1 MAKRIIVGMSGGVDS
16 SVAALLLKEQGY
28 DVLGVFMKNWEEK
41 DDSGLC
47 TATQD
52 YEDVR
57 AVCDEIGIPYYTV
70 NFTREYWDRVFSHF
84 LEEYQRG
91 RTPNPDVLCN
101 REIKFRAFLDF
112 AMKNGADGI
121 ATGHFCRLDKT
132 DGRVRL
138 LRGAD
143 SNKDQTYFLYMLSQE
158 QLRNAMFPVGHLTKA
173 EVRQIARE
181 HGLDTAEKKDSTGV
195 CFIGERNFKKF
206 LSGFLPAQPGDMV
219 TPEGEIVGHH
229 DGLMYYTLGQR
240 KGLGIGGRGDG
251 RSWFVID
258 KDLEHNRLIV
268 CQGGDD
274 SHLFTNVLHASQMTF
289 IAGEAPAQG
298 FECIAK
304 VRYRQP
310 DQRCRVEMQGD
321 NATVTFENPQRAV
334 TPGQSVVLYQGEE
347 CLGGGIIETSE
358 MA

>member
-1 MAKRIIVGMSGGVDS
+1 
-16 SVAALLLKEQGY
+16 
-28 DVLGVFMKNWEEK
+28 
-41 DDSGLC
+41 
-47 TATQD
+47 
-52 YEDVR
+52 
-57 AVCDEIGIPYYTV
+57 
-70 NFTREYWDRVFSHF
+70 
-84 LEEYQRG
+84 
-91 RTPNPDVLCN
+91 
-101 REIKFRAFLDF
+101 
-112 AMKNGADGI
+112 MKNGADGI

-219 TPEGEIVGHH
+219 TPEDEIVGHH

-289 IAGEAPAQG
+289 IAGEAPAQS
-298 FECIAK
+298 FECTAK

-321 NATVTFENPQRAV
+321 NATVVFENPQRAV